1 MLTDTFEYD
10 EILSVNSISEMI
22 AIFVDIDASGSLIQ
36 NLSSTFGAFKNF
48 IDKFEELVTI
58 AVGYFQVPSEELS

>member
-1 MLTDTFEYD
+1 
-10 EILSVNSISEMI
+10 MI